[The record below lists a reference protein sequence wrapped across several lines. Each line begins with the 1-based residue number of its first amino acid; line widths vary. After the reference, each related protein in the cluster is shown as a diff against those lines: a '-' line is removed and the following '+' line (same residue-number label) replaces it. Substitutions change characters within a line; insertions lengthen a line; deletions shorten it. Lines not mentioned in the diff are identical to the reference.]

1 MERYDEYG
9 EIVAHYMQ
17 SIIDILTERGGV
29 QSTDWVQLDTMAWN
43 YWLWQQCKSC
53 VLKDG
58 VMIVGSTMNMVKN
71 PAIDAA
77 NAAIR
82 QANSIAEAYGL
93 TPMSR
98 KKLTKEQKKATKEQK
113 KLTREKKNTNL
124 DLEQ

>member
-1 MERYDEYG
+1 MDRYNKYG
-9 EIVAHYMQ
+9 ETILHYMA
-17 SIIDILTERGGV
+17 SVVDALNSRGGV
-29 QSTDWVQLDTMAWN
+29 LETDWVHLDTMAWN
-43 YWLWQQCKSC
+43 YWLWTECKKA
-53 VLKDG
+53 VMKDG
-58 VMIVGSTMNMVKN
+58 IMIVGSTMNMVKN

>member
-1 MERYDEYG
+1 MERYNEYG
-9 EIVAHYMQ
+9 ETISHYMA
-17 SIIDILTERGGV
+17 SVVDALNSRGGV
-29 QSTDWVQLDTMAWN
+29 LETDWVQLDTMAWN

-98 KKLTKEQKKATKEQK
+98 KKLTKGEPEKAVDDPF
-113 KLTREKKNTNL
+113 EKYMKG
-124 DLEQ
+124 DIDAG

>member
-98 KKLTKEQKKATKEQK
+98 KKLTKGEVKDGDDTSP
-113 KLTREKKNTNL
+113 LTEFFRENG
-124 DLEQ
+124 

>member
-1 MERYDEYG
+1 MERYNEYG
-9 EIVAHYMQ
+9 ETISHYMA
-17 SIIDILTERGGV
+17 SVVDALNSRGGV
-29 QSTDWVQLDTMAWN
+29 LETDWVHLDTMAWN
-43 YWLWQQCKSC
+43 YWLWTECKKA
-53 VLKDG
+53 VMKDG
-58 VMIVGSTMNMVKN
+58 IMIVGSTMNMVKN

>member
-1 MERYDEYG
+1 MDRYDEYG

-17 SIIDILTERGGV
+17 SVIDALTERGGV
-29 QSTDWVQLDTMAWN
+29 QDTDWVQLDTMGWN
-43 YWLWQQCKSC
+43 YWLWQQFKKC

-98 KKLTKEQKKATKEQK
+98 KKLTKGDPEPTEDSPLAAWLKDNQ
-113 KLTREKKNTNL
+113 
-124 DLEQ
+124 